1 MGWEEKSFYITV
13 GIGAILFAW
22 CVLDFEGLAAVVTSR
37 TTAIVTPYVVGGA
50 LFLII
55 GITAWPM
62 VSRILEEN
70 KNIALRTKLLESG
83 EKTMATIMKIE
94 KTTFDVNESPLVIV
108 TFETKD
114 HRQGTFKTFAA
125 KTDYKAKTGDK
136 IDIIYNPANPKE
148 VIPVQRIE

>member
-37 TTAIVTPYVVGGA
+37 TTAIAAPYVVGGA
-50 LFLII
+50 LFLTI

-70 KNIALRTKLLESG
+70 KNVALRTKLLDSG
-83 EKTMATIMKIE
+83 EKTTATIVKIE
-94 KTTFDVNESPLVIV
+94 KTAFDVNESPLVIV

-114 HRQGTFKTFAA
+114 RKQGTFKTFAA
-125 KTDYKAKTGDK
+125 KTDYKAKPGDK
-136 IDIIYNPANPKE
+136 IDIICNPADPRE
-148 VIPVQRIE
+148 VIPVARLE